1 MYVLVWCMPLFLF
14 TLTVQVEREKLSTTE
29 DSNMLFARL
38 AGRVNIVALPPF
50 AIVIYNLPGF
60 S

>member
-1 MYVLVWCMPLFLF
+1 MLLFVF

-38 AGRVNIVALPPF
+38 AGRVNIVASSLF